1 MAAFIPKLRIK
12 LSGENCFTVEP
23 ILPSAD
29 DSKVSEYVVTV
40 LNSPASFSFIFV
52 FSNITICT
60 TNICEKC
67 PSNLQCGDSN
77 PNPQSLSLLQLPLHQ
92 VCLDSSFNTPNVYVG
107 NHPPLSGL
115 VTVQNVKFLK

>member
-29 DSKVSEYVVTV
+29 DSKVSEYVDTV

-52 FSNITICT
+52 FQTLQFVQQIYVKNVHPIYSAGIQTQTLRVWVSSNYRYTR
-60 TNICEKC
+60 
-67 PSNLQCGDSN
+67 SA
-77 PNPQSLSLLQLPLHQ
+77 
-92 VCLDSSFNTPNVYVG
+92 
-107 NHPPLSGL
+107 
-115 VTVQNVKFLK
+115 